1 MTMAA
6 VVDAK
11 PTMAMAVVTR
21 VASIGLAFMR
31 LPWEELFGFI
41 ALPLGPW
48 AAADAPSVGEPTAR

>member
-1 MTMAA
+1 

-21 VASIGLAFMR
+21 AASNGLAFMR
-31 LPWEELFGFI
+31 LPWGEVFGFI

-48 AAADAPSVGEPTAR
+48 AAADVSSVGDVAAT